1 MTDGLLGKGGV
12 TGAVMVVGGGIAG
25 IQSSLDL
32 VEAGYK
38 VYLVE
43 NKSAIG
49 GHMAQLD
56 KTFPTNDC
64 AMCIVSPKLVDC
76 GRHRNIELLTGS
88 EVMGVRG
95 EAGNF
100 TVRVRTRPRYVDLDK
115 CTGCG
120 DCAGVCPVIVPI
132 GMGGDFDEGLAD
144 QRAAYKLYPQAVPN
158 AYAIEK
164 LGIAP
169 CRDACPAGQRAQG
182 YIALIREGRYEDA
195 LRVIKEDN
203 PFPGI
208 CGRIC
213 NHRCEDAC
221 NRGKLDEPVNI
232 RALKRVVTDKVYAQP
247 RVAPEPVER
256 KYEERVAII
265 GAGPCGLTAA
275 QDLCKLGYVT
285 TVFETLPVAG
295 GMLRVGVPEYRLP
308 AWIVDREVQDIVDLG
323 VELRLNTTVDNL
335 DDVFA
340 EGFDAVLIAVGAHEG
355 VRLPIPG
362 ADLEGVLIN
371 TTFLRDVRLDNP
383 PELGERVTVI
393 GAGDVAMDV
402 ARTAV
407 RMGSE
412 VHLYYRRTREEATAG
427 EEEMRHAEEEG
438 VVFHWQSTPV
448 EVVALPQSPRPP
460 SVPPNFGGACG
471 GGERGGRMG
480 GIRCVRTEQ
489 GAPDETG
496 RRRPVPIPGS
506 EYFVPCDNV
515 IFSVG
520 QRAGLA
526 FIPESA
532 GVGVTRQQTI
542 AINPNTLAATRP
554 GVFAA
559 GDATT
564 GTSFVIEAVASG
576 HQAAES
582 IHRYLRG
589 EELEPPPKPELPVV
603 ELTQAEIEEQVA
615 AASLTGGVHI
625 QPRVPMDELPVEQ
638 RTSTFEEVV
647 AGYTDEQ
654 AQEEAAR
661 CLACGIC
668 SECLSC
674 VYTCQADAINHDMLE
689 QVQDIEVGAVVLAPG
704 YETYQAERSV
714 EYGWG
719 RFPNVVTALQFER
732 LLSASGPTY
741 GHVQRPSDGQ
751 PPKKIA
757 FLQCVGSRDQTHDY
771 CSAVCCMY
779 ATKEAIMAIEHEPD
793 TEVHVFMMDMRAFS
807 KGYLEYY
814 RRAQERYGIQY
825 IRSRISY
832 VREDPQ
838 THNLILRYVAEQGS
852 VGAGECGRGRGYAGG
867 KQEAEEQSESP
878 TSNLQP
884 PISNLQSPIREEE
897 FDLVVL
903 SVGMEISE
911 GVRELGRR
919 LSVELDEY
927 GFCRTLP
934 FQPLQTS
941 RPGIFAVGPFREPKD
956 IPESVIEASGAAAVA
971 GLIVSPARWTCTQD
985 VVYPPERVS
994 EDTRDVAEE
1003 EPRVGVFVCHCG
1015 SNIGGFLDVP
1025 AVAEYAAS
1033 LPGVAHAEHNL
1044 YTCSQDS
1051 IQRITE
1057 QTRELGL
1064 NRVVVASCTPLTHE
1078 PLFQDSVRQA
1088 GLNPGMFQMA
1098 NIRNQCSWVHS
1109 DQWEAATEKAK
1120 DLVRMAVAKALRLEP
1135 LYKTEVEVQKAVLVV
1150 GGGVAGMTAAL
1161 TLADQGFPVHLVER
1175 TEQLGGNL
1183 RNIKTLVNWETGRLG
1198 EGERGREGEGET
1210 GEQAEK
1216 PTTNLPTYQSTN
1228 LPTYQ
1233 STNLVWRDPQAFLQ
1247 QLIERVEGH
1256 PQITVH
1262 LQGEYLESSGFV
1274 GNFTSRLRGPDGEGE
1289 VRHGATIVATGGVE
1303 YRGPEYGYGTD
1314 PRIVT
1319 QQEFEA
1325 LLAGRENLQ
1334 SPISNLQSPT
1344 SNLQPS
1350 ISNLQSV
1357 VMILC
1362 VGPAERYCSRICCT
1376 TAMKNVLALKRL
1388 NPQAQ
1393 ITVLYHDMRTYG
1405 FKERL
1410 YDEARR
1416 QGVVFVQYNFDRK
1429 PDVRTSSP
1437 SPPELGGTEGGRG
1450 YAGGLQVA
1458 VWESGLGQE
1467 LVLEPDLVVLS
1478 MPVVP
1483 PEGTDELA
1491 TRLKV
1496 PVDMDGFFLEAHV
1509 KLRPVDFSSDGLFVA
1524 GMAHYPKFL
1533 DETIVQ
1539 AQAAAARAMT
1549 IVGRD
1554 VLEVGGIVAQVDVDK
1569 CVACLTCV
1577 RICPYNVPQIQAE
1590 FSGVGGIVGAA
1601 YIEPAQCHGCGIC
1614 ASECP
1619 AKAIQ
1624 LLRYRDEQVEAEI
1637 AALMVPEVVGEQYL
1651 CST

>member
-1 MTDGLLGKGGV
+1 MSANNCAGTGNV
-12 TGAVMVVGGGIAG
+12 VGAVMVVGGGIAG
-25 IQSSLDL
+25 IQASLDL
-32 VEAGYK
+32 AEAGYK

-43 NKSAIG
+43 QKSAIG

-76 GRHRNIELLTGS
+76 GRHRNIELLVDS
-88 EVMGVRG
+88 DVMGVRG

-100 TVRVRTRPRYVDLDK
+100 TVRVRTRPRYIDLDK

-120 DCAGVCPVIVPI
+120 DCANVCPVIIPSH
-132 GMGGDFDEGLAD
+132 FDEGLAV
-144 QRAAYKLYPQAVPN
+144 QRAVYKLYPQAVPN

-164 LGIAP
+164 RGIAP
-169 CRDACPAGQRAQG
+169 CRDACPAHQRAQG

-221 NRGKLDEPVNI
+221 NRGKLDDPINI
-232 RALKRVVTDKVYAQP
+232 HALKRFVTDKVYAQP
-247 RVAPEPVER
+247 RVPPEPCER
-256 KYEERVAII
+256 KYDERVAII

-275 QDLCKLGYVT
+275 QDLCKLGYAV
-285 TVFETLPVAG
+285 TVFEALPVAG

-308 AWIVDREVQDIVDLG
+308 SWIVDREVQDIVDLG
-323 VELRLNTTVDNL
+323 VELRLNTMVENL

-355 VRLPIPG
+355 RMLPI
-362 ADLEGVLIN
+362 EGVDLDGVMVN
-371 TTFLRDVRLDNP
+371 TVFLRDVRLGNP
-383 PELGERVTVI
+383 PDIAGRRVMVLG
-393 GAGDVAMDV
+393 GGNVAVDV

-407 RMGSE
+407 RLGAAE
-412 VHLYYRRTREEATAG
+412 VHMACLESRERMPAHPWEIEA
-427 EEEMRHAEEEG
+427 AEAEG
-438 VVFHWQSTPV
+438 VQIHPSRSFKRIVSDGNGRVGGV
-448 EVVALPQSPRPP
+448 ECLNVTFMQ
-460 SVPPNFGGACG
+460 F
-471 GGERGGRMG
+471 
-480 GIRCVRTEQ
+480 
-489 GAPDETG
+489 DETG
-496 RRRPVPIPGS
+496 RLTLETEPGS
-506 EYFVPCDNV
+506 EHIIPCDMV
-515 IFSVG
+515 VFSIG

-532 GVGVTRQQTI
+532 GVGITRQQTI
-542 AINPNTLAATRP
+542 AVNPNTLAATRP

-564 GTSFVIEAVASG
+564 GTAFVIEAVASG
-576 HQAAES
+576 HRAAES

-589 EELEPPPKPELPVV
+589 EELEPELKPELPVV
-603 ELTQAEIEEQVA
+603 DLSRAEIQERVRRGEVKV
-615 AASLTGGVHI
+615 T
-625 QPRVPMDELPVEQ
+625 PRVPMPELPVED
-638 RTSTFEEVV
+638 RVRNFAEVET
-647 AGYTDEQ
+647 GYTEEQ
-654 AQEEAAR
+654 AQAEAAR

-674 VYTCQADAINHDMLE
+674 WYTCQADAINHDMVE
-689 QVQDIEVGAVVLAPG
+689 RVQDVQVGAIILAPG
-704 YETYQAERSV
+704 YEVYQAEQAE

-741 GHVQRPSDGQ
+741 GHVQRPSDGRV
-751 PPKKIA
+751 PRKIA

-771 CSAVCCMY
+771 CSAICCMY
-779 ATKEAIMAIEHEPD
+779 ATKEAIMAVEHEPN
-793 TEVHVFMMDMRAFS
+793 TQVTIFMMDMRAFS
-807 KGYLEYY
+807 KGYEEYY
-814 RRAQERYGIQY
+814 RRAQERYGIRY
-825 IRSRISY
+825 VRSRISF
-832 VREDPQ
+832 VREDPR
-838 THNLILRYVAEQGS
+838 THNLILRYV
-852 VGAGECGRGRGYAGG
+852 
-867 KQEAEEQSESP
+867 SESA
-878 TSNLQP
+878 SQR
-884 PISNLQSPIREEE
+884 ISDREEGDSPFATRNSPIVEEE

-903 SVGMEISE
+903 SVGMEIAE

-919 LSVELDEY
+919 LGVELDEH

-956 IPESVIEASGAAAVA
+956 IPESVVEASGAAAAAGAIVA
-971 GLIVSPARWTCTQD
+971 PARWTCTRE
-985 VVYPPERVS
+985 VAYPPERDVS
-994 EDTRDVAEE
+994 AE
-1003 EPRVGVFVCHCG
+1003 EPRIGVFVCHCG

-1033 LPGVAHAEHNL
+1033 LPGVVHAEHNL

-1051 IQRITE
+1051 IQHITE
-1057 QTRELGL
+1057 KTRELGL

-1078 PLFQDSVRQA
+1078 SLFQDSIRQA

-1109 DQWEAATEKAK
+1109 NDWEAATEKAK

-1135 LYKTEVEVQKAVLVV
+1135 LHKTEVPVQKAVLVI

-1175 TEQLGGNL
+1175 AERLGGNL
-1183 RNIKTLVNWETGRLG
+1183 WNIGTLVDWETGGLVNWETGKLVNWG
-1198 EGERGREGEGET
+1198 EVVQESV
-1210 GEQAEK
+1210 
-1216 PTTNLPTYQSTN
+1216 NQSTN
-1228 LPTYQ
+1228 PPVHQ
-1233 STNLVWRDPQAFLQ
+1233 STNLVWRDPQEFLRR
-1247 QLIERVEGH
+1247 LIKQVESH

-1262 LQGEYLESSGFV
+1262 LRSEFLESSGFV
-1274 GNFTSRLRGPDGEGE
+1274 GNFTSRLRGPDGESE

-1325 LLAGRENLQ
+1325 RLAAGDDL
-1334 SPISNLQSPT
+1334 PD
-1344 SNLQPS
+1344 
-1350 ISNLQSV
+1350 SV

-1376 TAMKNVLALKRL
+1376 TAIKNALALKRL
-1388 NPQAQ
+1388 NPDAQ
-1393 ITVLYHDMRTYG
+1393 ITVLYRDIRTYG

-1410 YDEARR
+1410 YREARR
-1416 QGVVFVQYNFDRK
+1416 QGVVFVRYDFDRK
-1429 PDVRTSSP
+1429 PQVEVSGSRLGEPETSN
-1437 SPPELGGTEGGRG
+1437 PEPETQLKIT
-1450 YAGGLQVA
+1450 
-1458 VWESGLGQE
+1458 VWESGLGAE
-1467 LVLEPDLVVLS
+1467 LVLHPDLLVLS

-1483 PEGTDELA
+1483 PEGADELA

-1496 PVDMDGFFLEAHV
+1496 PVDLDGFFLEAHV
-1509 KLRPVDFSSDGLFVA
+1509 KLRPVDFSSDGVFMA

-1539 AQAAAARAMT
+1539 ARAAAARAMT
-1549 IVGRD
+1549 IVSRD
-1554 VLEVGGIVAQVDVDK
+1554 VLEVGGVVAQVDAEK
-1569 CVACLTCV
+1569 CVGCLTCV
-1577 RICPYNVPQIQAE
+1577 RICPYDVPQIRAD
-1590 FSGVGGIVGAA
+1590 FSGVGGIIGAA

-1614 ASECP
+1614 VAECP

-1624 LLRYRDEQVEAEI
+1624 LLHYRDVQVEAEI
-1637 AALMVPEVVGEQYL
+1637 AALMEPEMIEV
-1651 CST
+1651 